1 MDRWQLHT
9 AFFLSEFGGD
19 LLNGPHFIFDLFRYY
34 LSIRPPDNSMAI
46 KGCLSSSSDPVVF
59 AVHALAEA
67 RFGRFNAD
75 LASTQQSFNKYGM
88 ALRGMSTK
96 LEEFKYTESGLQAL
110 TEDDWQHLSFFCIV
124 MACWEVCP
132 PNCP

>member
-1 MDRWQLHT
+1 MVPTSSLISFVIISPFT
-9 AFFLSEFGGD
+9 
-19 LLNGPHFIFDLFRYY
+19 
-34 LSIRPPDNSMAI
+34 PPDNATAI
-46 KGCLSSSSDPVVF
+46 KGRLSSSDPVVF

-75 LASTQQSFNKYGM
+75 LVATQQSFNKYGM

-96 LEEFKYTESGLQAL
+96 LEEFKYTESGFQAL

-132 PNCP
+132 SNCPQHDSVDVLT